1 MVFVWMRRSSNSHGD
16 FPLPFFLERHRGDL
30 MHISAL
36 LQGLEIAWTRKCGQP
51 GWRIWRPAL
60 RESNHWDT
68 IETPLRISV
77 EPLLQLT
84 EYLCFK
90 YSITVFDR
98 AYFLWPY
105 SQAFRS
111 ISTDGQHPNLEQRNA
126 LLGSWCDL
134 ADHQPFIPTRNLV
147 VWLGWAL
154 RGSGP
159 WGQTAKRGRKTNWL
173 VHCLPVFL
181 DETVA
186 GYRWVSC
193 FTYEWVAWCN
203 LWRSDKRAFVQRGL
217 FSGIISLSVCD
228 IS

>member
-1 MVFVWMRRSSNSHGD
+1 MFQTWCLFEWEDHRTPTGIFRCR
-16 FPLPFFLERHRGDL
+16 FFWSDIVAIWCTFLRFSKGWKSRG
-30 MHISAL
+30 
-36 LQGLEIAWTRKCGQP
+36 P
-51 GWRIWRPAL
+51 
-60 RESNHWDT
+60 ESVDSLGGEFGVQLSEKAT